1 MEHRTPLMSVRA
13 YGQIREELRRYTKKL
28 THGYTK
34 VPTRFISEMIRGMVR
49 SGRCLL
55 SSISREIHG
64 DCQHVHS
71 DEKRL
76 SYELSNEQWS
86 TERMRKNH
94 SALIGQTYVNAE
106 TVIALDLSD
115 VNKNE
120 AHVYEHLTRV
130 HDGSTGEIVD
140 GYWAIII
147 EAIKRKGEHLP
158 LLMKVFS
165 DKVKDYRSQF
175 EEIRHAVESVV
186 EDFGKQ
192 GLWVMDRGFD
202 SVGNFLYFNTLEVC
216 FLIRGYHERIVEEQ
230 EGVPQ
235 KLLGLIQQKTLRG
248 VDAFYKHYV
257 VGHQGRR
264 RRWQKREIMIRY
276 DSFPI
281 FLVHGT
287 DEEES
292 QRARLPLWVI
302 VVEGMGRAAERSFFF
317 TNIPITTLHECHHII
332 KKYSQR
338 WSCEEAIR
346 FVKQAFS
353 LEDIR
358 VQRYTAIQ
366 RMMEFCM
373 VCYTFVCLFIER
385 CSTKHKTVYAW
396 LHDLIIQ
403 RQRRPRFAHYRILE
417 AIQKVLN
424 LGFFDQLLIHAP

>member
-1 MEHRTPLMSVRA
+1 MHEGKPLMSRRA
-13 YGQIREELRRYTKKL
+13 YGRIREELRRYTKKL
-28 THGYTK
+28 TRGYTK
-34 VPTRFISEMIRGMVR
+34 VPKRFISEMVWGMVQ

-76 SYELSNEQWS
+76 SYELSNGQWTTEQ
-86 TERMRKNH
+86 MGKNH
-94 SALIGQTYVNAE
+94 RALIGHAYVNAE

-130 HDGSTGEIVD
+130 HDGSSGEIVD

-147 EAIKRKGEHLP
+147 EAIKKKGEHLP

-165 DKVKDYRSQF
+165 DKVATYRSQF
-175 EEIRHAVESVV
+175 EEIRQAVDSVV
-186 EDFGKQ
+186 EDFGKE

-202 SVGNFLYFNTLEVC
+202 SLRNFLYFNTLGVR
-216 FLIRGYHERIVEEQ
+216 FLIRGYHERVVEERD
-230 EGVPQ
+230 GVPE
-235 KLLGLIQQKTLRG
+235 KLHRLIQQYALRG

-257 VGHQGRR
+257 VGHHGRR
-264 RRWQKREIMIRY
+264 RRWQKRELTIRY
-276 DSFPI
+276 DYFPI
-281 FLVHGT
+281 CMVYGS
-287 DEEES
+287 DEEQT
-292 QRARLPLWVI
+292 QRARVRLWVI
-302 VVEGMGRAAERSFFF
+302 VIEGMGRAGERSFFF
-317 TNIPITTLHECHHII
+317 TNIPLASLTECHHII

-338 WSCEEAIR
+338 WSCEEALR
-346 FVKQAFS
+346 FVKQAFA

-358 VQRYTAIQ
+358 VQSYRAIQ
-366 RMMEFCM
+366 RMMEFCA
-373 VCYTFVCLFIER
+373 VCYTFICLFIER
-385 CSTKHKTVYAW
+385 CATNHKTVYLW

-403 RQRRPRFAHYRILE
+403 RRRRPLFAHYRILE

-424 LGFFDQLLIHAP
+424 LDFFDVAPTLI